1 VLAGTHYPG
10 KTGLRRECILVLYI
24 ASVTSDKYL
33 YNFENCFLFLYFAF
47 MKTCK
52 IILSTLQR
60 AILEKI
66 TKEKTV
72 SSRDKERSFIILGLS
87 SGVSSLK
94 LSKQLTLNRHTVRRC
109 HLHWNSHQSSLLAIE
124 AKSISEKS
132 LPYCA
137 NQCYLPCLMPLVVV
151 AQANLVLNS
160 IVRCWVWHWKIL
172 RIVVMKLR
180 IGV

>member
-1 VLAGTHYPG
+1 
-10 KTGLRRECILVLYI
+10 
-24 ASVTSDKYL
+24 
-33 YNFENCFLFLYFAF
+33 

-124 AKSISEKS
+124 AKSISEKKPS
-132 LPYCA
+132 LLRKSVLSALSDAPRSGCPSKFSAEQYC
-137 NQCYLPCLMPLVVV
+137 QMLGV
-151 AQANLVLNS
+151 ALENPADSGHEITHWSLS
-160 IVRCWVWHWKIL
+160 ILKQEIEKRKIVDSISRAQL
-172 RIVVMKLR
+172 GAFLKRRGM
-180 IGV
+180 